1 MFTVFIIGNIAS
13 GKSCASRYL
22 AQRGGYRIDLD
33 QMAKDLYL
41 PGSPIVER
49 LASAFGSDVV
59 ASDGSID
66 CAALARSAFATP
78 ETVQTLNRM
87 VHPALIEQ
95 LGAILLPAHCCSVIP
110 ASYPFVVVEIS
121 VAAAFREA
129 FVLADEII
137 AITAPLDIRRA
148 RAIDRGMDPQ
158 DFDRRAAL
166 QSSEE
171 ELCGMAT
178 RVIDNSQADDSLFD
192 ALDAWL
198 SMKGLVPGQQQ
209 LGGLDG

>member
-41 PGSPIVER
+41 PGSPIVDR
-49 LASAFGSDVV
+49 LANVFGSDVI
-59 ASDGSID
+59 AEDGGID
-66 CAALARSAFATP
+66 CVALARSAFATP
-78 ETVQTLNRM
+78 ESVQTLNEI

-95 LGAILLPAHCCSVIP
+95 LGTMLLPTQCCSVIP

-121 VAAAFREA
+121 VAAAFTEA

-137 AITAPLDIRRA
+137 AITAPVDVRRV
-148 RAIDRGMDPQ
+148 RAIERGMDPQ

-166 QSSEE
+166 QPSEE
-171 ELCGMAT
+171 ALCELAT
-178 RVIDNSQADDSLFD
+178 LVIDNTQADDGLFE

-198 SMKGLVPGQQQ
+198 SMKGLVPGQQR